1 MSSNAKNPSGNDAPK
16 EVTSSERLP
25 FEPAS
30 TKKKSGKKPVS
41 TSVKTAVS
49 APSSPRATPKG
60 AVPEVVSRRMVRR
73 MAAFSGI
80 PSLFGMLTFV
90 VSYLIVSNHLF
101 KLPNTAVLLVSLGF
115 FGLGVLGLSYGVFS
129 ASWEESREGTW
140 LGWGEFKLNIG
151 RTITS
156 WQEARQQARV
166 PMSNRNEE

>member
-1 MSSNAKNPSGNDAPK
+1 MSSNAKKPSGNDTSK
-16 EVTSSERLP
+16 EVTSERLP

-30 TKKKSGKKPVS
+30 VKKKRGKKPVPIPAE
-41 TSVKTAVS
+41 TPVS
-49 APSSPRATPKG
+49 APLAPKASPKG

-80 PSLFGMLTFV
+80 PSLLGMLTFV

-129 ASWEESREGTW
+129 ASWEEAREGTW

-151 RTITS
+151 RTVTS
-156 WQEARQQARV
+156 WQEARQRARAPV
-166 PMSNRNEE
+166 SNGNEE